1 MRFALSMTQ
10 INGKQVYSC
19 DMNIYAFD
27 FTLITLV
34 FLDRSQSA
42 HDESVQC
49 CSKISNPKDSVLLS
63 KAKDSVVLSDAEM
76 IG

>member
-10 INGKQVYSC
+10 INGKQVYTC

-42 HDESVQC
+42 HLMSQASAVQKYQIQKTQFC
-49 CSKISNPKDSVLLS
+49 YQKQKTLFC
-63 KAKDSVVLSDAEM
+63 
-76 IG
+76 

>member
-10 INGKQVYSC
+10 INGKQVYTC

-42 HDESVQC
+42 HLMSQASAVQ
-49 CSKISNPKDSVLLS
+49 KYQIPKDSVLLS
-63 KAKDSVVLSDAEM
+63 NAKDCFAE
-76 IG
+76 

>member
-10 INGKQVYSC
+10 INGKQVYTCTC

-42 HDESVQC
+42 HLMSQASAVQKYQIQKTC
-49 CSKISNPKDSVLLS
+49 VRACMHE
-63 KAKDSVVLSDAEM
+63 AYA
-76 IG
+76 

>member
-10 INGKQVYSC
+10 INGKQVYTC
-19 DMNIYAFD
+19 DMYMYAFD

-42 HDESVQC
+42 HLMSQVSAVQKYQIQKTQFC
-49 CSKISNPKDSVLLS
+49 YQMQKTLFC
-63 KAKDSVVLSDAEM
+63 
-76 IG
+76 